1 MKDTLQ
7 FVLAALV
14 GLFVTLY
21 WHISSMPLSMRLEQ
35 KIQDDTFQRS
45 KCINKQDM
53 VCADYYDRKLHTL
66 KDIYNKNQ
74 QPSNAPASN
83 AWMALMIGAA
93 AGVGAAQVDVP
104 VTATLAGVSFLL
116 YWHESHYQSLETLVG
131 RHAAD
136 LSQDP
141 AVIAYDC
148 HRIVSKPHPTKAGT
162 QQRYV
167 EPIEACVKRRT
178 TDRLEDLQRL
188 GFMPAVKVD
197 GA

>member
-14 GLFVTLY
+14 GIFVTLY

-35 KIQDDTFQRS
+35 KVKDDTFQRT
-45 KCINKQDM
+45 KCVNKQDM

-66 KDIYNKNQ
+66 KDIYDKNQ
-74 QPSNAPASN
+74 QPANAPASN
-83 AWMALMIGAA
+83 AWISLAIGAA
-93 AGVGAAQVDVP
+93 AGFGAAQVDLP
-104 VTATLAGVSFLL
+104 VTATLAGASFLL

-131 RHAAD
+131 RHATA
-136 LSQDP
+136 LSRDP

-167 EPIEACVKRRT
+167 EPIEACVKRRS

-197 GA
+197 G